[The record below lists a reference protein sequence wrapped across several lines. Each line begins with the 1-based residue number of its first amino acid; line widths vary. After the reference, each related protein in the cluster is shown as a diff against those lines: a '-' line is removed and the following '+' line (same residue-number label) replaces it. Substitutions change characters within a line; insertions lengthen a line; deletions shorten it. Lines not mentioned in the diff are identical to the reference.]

1 MNPQFGMRTWTIGFH
16 RLIDIAVAL
25 HRVGELELETVNA
38 ASKACS
44 ECWTVAGVWCTLDA
58 ARETVKD
65 VAVKLK
71 KLLDE
76 NGKTYKG
83 GKVYTPA
90 AA

>member
-1 MNPQFGMRTWTIGFH
+1 MNPQLGMRTWTIGFH
-16 RLIDIAVAL
+16 RLIDVAVAL
-25 HRVGELELETVNA
+25 HHVGELELDTVNA

-44 ECWTVAGVWCTLDA
+44 ECWTVARLWYALEP
-58 ARETVKD
+58 ARETVKE